1 MISQIQGHNL
11 VSDTIGGSFDWAV
24 ADHPDQ
30 VFAYFEDESFTLAE
44 LDHMARRVQAA
55 FVTEGLVHGDRV
67 AVFMYPSPWHLAVI
81 FACARMG
88 VVWCPLNVALARN
101 DLTYTLH
108 DLSPR
113 LILVDD
119 DLAPGLDVVVEA
131 DTELAQIGSVRCA
144 TYSGKAGAAFDEAWL
159 GGGGEEGSAQSQVAA
174 SDTFAIIYSGGTT
187 GRPKGIE
194 ISQFY
199 CVSAAL
205 RLSEMADFGE
215 REAFF
220 SVLQFSHAWTPI
232 TIMPFCLIFDHVFGF
247 WRWWSAAGF
256 VDAVKRMGATVVD
269 PYAGMVSTLF
279 LADAER
285 AEGATTPD
293 FPARLSIAG
302 WGGDEEASKRIRR
315 QFEDQ
320 FGVRTLQMYSLTE
333 VGPLA
338 CVEWENEEQRFGSSG
353 KPRGWYD
360 VVIADDDGMPLPQGE
375 IGEILVHPKYPNI
388 MAKGYINRAEDT
400 LETWRDL
407 WVHTGDLGYFDPD
420 GYLYF
425 VGRQGHFLR
434 RRGELVSVSEVE
446 SIIGEM
452 EAVKEV
458 AVFAVPSEMGE
469 DDIMAVLTAADGHE
483 LTPQQVVDH
492 CAYELAAFKVPLY
505 VQVIDSMPRSA
516 TKQEIERFRL
526 TEIPRGEPLR
536 ATRREAAM

>member
-1 MISQIQGHNL
+1 MISQIQGHTL
-11 VSDTIGGSFDWAV
+11 VSDTLGGSFDWAV

-30 VFAYFEDESFTLAE
+30 VFACFEDDSFTLAE
-44 LDHMARRVQAA
+44 LDRMARRVQSA
-55 FVTEGLVHGDRV
+55 FEREGLAHGDRV
-67 AVFMYPSPWHLAVI
+67 AAFMYPSPWHLAVI
-81 FACARMG
+81 FACARTG

-113 LILVDD
+113 LILVDE
-119 DLAPGLDVVVEA
+119 DLAAGLEAVVSA
-131 DTELAQIGSVRCA
+131 DPQLAGIASVICA
-144 TYSGKAGAAFDEAWL
+144 TYVGKGGPGFDEDWL
-159 GGGGEEGSAQSQVAA
+159 GRVGEAASVTSA

-215 REAFF
+215 RETFF

-247 WRWWSAAGF
+247 WRWWSAASF
-256 VDAVKRMGATVVD
+256 VETAKKMNATVVD

-279 LADAER
+279 LADAKR
-285 AEGATTPD
+285 AEGATTPSD

-302 WGGDEEASKRIRR
+302 WGGDEDASKRIRR
-315 QFEDQ
+315 QFEEQ

-338 CVEWENEEQRFGSSG
+338 CVEWANEEQRFGSSG

-360 VVIADDDGMPLPQGE
+360 VVIADEDGMPLPQGE

-446 SIIGEM
+446 AVIGEM
-452 EAVKEV
+452 DSVKEV

-469 DDIMAVLTAADGHE
+469 DDIMAVVTSAEGRGLE
-483 LTPQQVVDH
+483 PQEVVDF
-492 CAYELAAFKVPLY
+492 CAEELAAFKVPLY
-505 VQVIDSMPRSA
+505 VQVVDSMPRSA

-536 ATRREAAM
+536 ATRRQAAT